1 MSRLLSANRTGQTPP
16 KTLPTAARYVG
27 KGKTLCRPLLNG
39 QRGGFYCVWAD
50 PVEQLTLLEGE
61 TQFSG
66 HCLQPQDAINR
77 KASEKGDQR
86 VEKDTYC

>member
-1 MSRLLSANRTGQTPP
+1 M
-16 KTLPTAARYVG
+16 
-27 KGKTLCRPLLNG
+27 
-39 QRGGFYCVWAD
+39 WAD
-50 PVEQLTLLEGE
+50 PVEQLTLLEAE